1 MTEPTP
7 RVVVRGETTL
17 RVRPSHATLSITATA
32 RDKHRDRALFLIGEV
47 QSGVTALLAEHAA
60 LVTRSSTT
68 SVAVYPE
75 QAERNKVTGYR
86 ASITTQLRMDDVDRV
101 GEVAVAAAALDG
113 CSLWGPSWRLDRDDP
128 AHAQARTEA
137 IGEALSRARG
147 YAAAVG
153 SRVTALVE
161 LRDVG
166 TGAVAPM
173 MMAAGVRGRAGGAAP
188 LPEIEL
194 EPTLQEVHGAVEAVF
209 LISAPDLEEL

>member
-1 MTEPTP
+1 MTDQNP

-32 RDKHRDRALFLIGEV
+32 RDKRRDRALQLLGDV
-47 QSGVTALLAEHAA
+47 QRGVTDLLAAHAD
-60 LVTRSSTT
+60 LVTRSSTA
-68 SVAVYPE
+68 AVGVHPE
-75 QAERNKVTGYR
+75 QAERHRITGYR
-86 ASITTQLRMDDVDRV
+86 ADVTTQVRVDDVDRV
-101 GEVAVAAAALDG
+101 GELAVAAAALDG

-137 IGEALSRARG
+137 IGEAVARARG

-153 SRVTALVE
+153 ATLTGLVE

-166 TGAVAPM
+166 TGAVVPM
-173 MMAAGVRGRAGGAAP
+173 AMMAAGSPRGVRAVAAP
-188 LPEIEL
+188 ELDL

-209 LISAPDLEEL
+209 LISAPNLEEL

>member
-1 MTEPTP
+1 VIYRVRCARICQGGPVTEPTP

-32 RDKHRDRALFLIGEV
+32 RDKRRDRALAVVGEV
-47 QSGVTALLAEHAA
+47 QASVAALLAEHAA
-60 LVTRSSTT
+60 LVTRSSTAAV
-68 SVAVYPE
+68 SVH
-75 QAERNKVTGYR
+75 
-86 ASITTQLRMDDVDRV
+86 DVDRV

-147 YAAAVG
+147 YAQAVG

-173 MMAAGVRGRAGGAAP
+173 MLAASAQGARAGAAA
-188 LPEIEL
+188 LPELEL
-194 EPTLQEVHGAVEAVF
+194 EPALQEVHGAVEAVF

>member
-32 RDKHRDRALFLIGEV
+32 RDKRRDRALAVVGEV
-47 QSGVTALLAEHAA
+47 QASVAALLAEHAA
-60 LVTRSSTT
+60 LVTRSSTAAV
-68 SVAVYPE
+68 SVHPE
-75 QAERNKVTGYR
+75 QAERNRVTGYR
-86 ASITTQLRMDDVDRV
+86 ASITTQVRLDDVDRV

-147 YAAAVG
+147 YAQAVG

-173 MMAAGVRGRAGGAAP
+173 MMAASARGARAGAAA
-188 LPEIEL
+188 LPELEL
-194 EPTLQEVHGAVEAVF
+194 EPALQEVHGAVEAVF